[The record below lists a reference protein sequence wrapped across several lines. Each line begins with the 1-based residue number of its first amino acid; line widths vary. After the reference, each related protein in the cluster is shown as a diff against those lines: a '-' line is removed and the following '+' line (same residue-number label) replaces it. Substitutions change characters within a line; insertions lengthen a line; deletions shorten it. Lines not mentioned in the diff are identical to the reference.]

1 MEKFKLEPQP
11 KPSKLSMIPV
21 HPTYGSHQAHVPPSL
36 VYSTQDSRAKNHPL
50 IKIMEP
56 ILISLMDQDPLK
68 DQLEVIL
75 PLLPVLEPEL
85 FSEKSP
91 LKKVLPS

>member
-1 MEKFKLEPQP
+1 MEKSKLEPQP

-36 VYSTQDSRAKNHPL
+36 VYSTQDSRAQNHPL
-50 IKIMEP
+50 IKRTELP
-56 ILISLMDQDPLK
+56 SILPMDQDPLK
-68 DQLEVIL
+68 EKPEAIL
-75 PLLPVLEPEL
+75 PPLPVLEPEL

-91 LKKVLPS
+91 LKKVLHS